1 MALGADRYASRADA
15 LVFIA
20 CVVLS
25 LTAMS
30 LPESWRQPIARG
42 LRQTVLAPFL
52 ALQQQSEE
60 LRTSRARYD
69 QVVAQ
74 RDSTALAAGF
84 VPELR
89 NENARLRA
97 LLGLGQRLGSGF
109 VAAEVLH
116 QPEPT
121 NPLTLVLSAG
131 KRQGVQPLAAV
142 VSPDGLLGLVSA
154 VDAGSSVA
162 VTWAYPEFRA
172 SAMSEDGSVYGIVA
186 PHGTEG
192 PGVWLLELR
201 GIAYRQLIP
210 DGTQIVTSGL
220 GGVLPRGIPIG
231 TVIGLAAEAEGW
243 ERTYLVRP
251 AVHPASVT
259 HVMVLTGP
267 AARSGD
273 LHSAFTAMG
282 EAP

>member
-25 LTAMS
+25 VAAMG

-42 LRQTVLAPFL
+42 LRATVLAPFL
-52 ALQQQSEE
+52 YLQQQSEE

-84 VPELR
+84 APELR
-89 NENARLRA
+89 NENARLRG
-97 LLGLGQRLGSGF
+97 LLGLGPRLSGGF

-142 VSPDGLLGLVSA
+142 VSPEGLLGLVST
-154 VDAGSSVA
+154 VDPNSSVV
-162 VTWAYPEFRA
+162 VTW
-172 SAMSEDGSVYGIVA
+172 
-186 PHGTEG
+186 
-192 PGVWLLELR
+192 
-201 GIAYRQLIP
+201 
-210 DGTQIVTSGL
+210 
-220 GGVLPRGIPIG
+220 
-231 TVIGLAAEAEGW
+231 GLAEGSYSRQR
-243 ERTYLVRP
+243 ERRTS
-251 AVHPASVT
+251 ASPV
-259 HVMVLTGP
+259 P
-267 AARSGD
+267 AAESSRPLSGPNRP
-273 LHSAFTAMG
+273 SAASWLRV
-282 EAP
+282 